1 MKTSFPKSFYRNIL
15 IALFLL
21 PLYTAAQDI
30 HYSQF
35 YETSMLRNPA
45 LTGVFNGDYRVSMLY
60 RNQWNSISAP
70 FQTAQ
75 AAFEYKKQIGESQD
89 FIGLGILGFYDKT
102 GSINLRTLSGSV
114 ALSYNKS
121 IDETHNSF
129 LSFGLMGGYIQRTF
143 DVSKMTFDNQYVGGS
158 YDPGNPTGESIT
170 NPKIGQMDF
179 GAGINYSTNNG
190 PENANNYMIGI
201 SGYHLTRPEN
211 SFFSDNAGIKK
222 DFRWNLNASTNR
234 LINEMW
240 SVQFQGNFSL
250 QGNYNETI
258 IGGLVGRKS
267 EEAASESFLI
277 FYAGCFYRL
286 GDALIPVVKVD
297 YNQLTFAASYDMNVS
312 KLRAAS
318 SLRGGFEIS
327 VVKTGI
333 FNDPQRG
340 FSKTVCPRR

>member
-1 MKTSFPKSFYRNIL
+1 MKTLQKIIYRNALSLLLL
-15 IALFLL
+15 IPF
-21 PLYTAAQDI
+21 YTWAQDI

-35 YETSMLRNPA
+35 YETSILRNPA
-45 LTGVFNGDYRVSMLY
+45 LTGVFNGDYRVSMIY

-75 AAFEYKKQIGESQD
+75 AALECKKQIGESQD
-89 FIGLGILGFYDKT
+89 FIGFGVLGFYDKT

-114 ALSYNKS
+114 AISYNKS
-121 IDETHNSF
+121 INEAHNSF
-129 LSFGLMGGYIQRTF
+129 LSLGLMGGYIQRSF
-143 DVSKMTFDNQYVGGS
+143 DVSKMTFDNQYGPGG
-158 YDPGNPTGESIT
+158 YNPGNPTGESFG
-170 NPKIGQMDF
+170 NPKVSQMDF

-190 PENANNYMIGI
+190 PENANNYMIGF
-201 SGYHLTRPEN
+201 SAYHLTRPEN
-211 SFFSDNAGIKK
+211 TFYSDNAGIKK
-222 DFRWNLNASTNR
+222 DLRWNLNASTNR

-258 IGGLVGRKS
+258 LGGLVGRKND
-267 EEAASESFLI
+267 EAASESVLI
-277 FYAGCFYRL
+277 FYAGCFYRI

-312 KLRAAS
+312 KLKAAS
-318 SLRGGFEIS
+318 NLRGGFEIS
-327 VVKTGI
+327 IIKTGI
-333 FNDPQRG
+333 LNDPQKG